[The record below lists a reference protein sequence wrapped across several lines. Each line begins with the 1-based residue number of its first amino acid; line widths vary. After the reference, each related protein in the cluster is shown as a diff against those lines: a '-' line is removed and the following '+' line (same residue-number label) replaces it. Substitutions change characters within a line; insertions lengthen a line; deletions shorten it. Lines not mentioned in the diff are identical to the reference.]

1 MAGKKTTCDEDQRL
15 INNRQNGRRRGRG
28 NGQRPP
34 TNVPSGGNRQDNR
47 SRGNAVQLHEKYK
60 ALARDSQLAGD
71 RVQTEYFLQFADHYY
86 RVLNESRA
94 RFEEQRRQ
102 RDDYDDEDEGEDGV
116 GAEMDDGIDQ
126 VEERPEPRRQRQPE
140 SRAQAEPRE
149 EREHRSARDGGN
161 EREPRAPREQGE
173 REPRQPREF
182 NGEREPR
189 QPREARQ
196 PREDR
201 EPRAPREQA
210 EDGEQRVAS
219 ERRPRRERLRRERPA
234 EQSGEDQGDERI
246 SLEALPP
253 PISAEV
259 IEAPLKPRRR
269 TRRPA
274 TDGGDVDIAPAA

>member
-1 MAGKKTTCDEDQRL
+1 M

-28 NGQRPP
+28 NGQRPAG
-34 TNVPSGGNRQDNR
+34 NVPSGGNRQDNR

-86 RVLNESRA
+86 RVLNETRA
-94 RFEEQRRQ
+94 RFEEQKRHSN
-102 RDDYDDEDEGEDGV
+102 DYDDEDEGDDGV
-116 GAEMDDGIDQ
+116 GAEMDDGMDQ
-126 VEERPEPRRQRQPE
+126 VEEREPRRQRQPE
-140 SRAQAEPRE
+140 ARFEPRE

-161 EREPRAPREQGE
+161 EREHRAPREQGE
-173 REPRQPREF
+173 REPRQPREQGDREPRAPREF

-189 QPREARQ
+189 QPREARPPRE

-219 ERRPRRERLRRERPA
+219 ERRPRRERLRRERPP
-234 EQSGEDQGDERI
+234 EQSEEDQGDERI

-274 TDGGDVDIAPAA
+274 ADDGDVDIAPAA